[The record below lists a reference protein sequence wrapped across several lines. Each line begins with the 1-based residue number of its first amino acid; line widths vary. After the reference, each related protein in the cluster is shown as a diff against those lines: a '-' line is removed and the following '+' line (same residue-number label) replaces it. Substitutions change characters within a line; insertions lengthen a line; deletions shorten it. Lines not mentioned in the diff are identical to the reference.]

1 MIGFRVIKTAV
12 AIGISIW
19 IARLLHLDPAHFA
32 GVISMLAVQPSVYRS
47 LRHTLS
53 HMASALFAAV
63 LGIVVA
69 LLFGSGSI
77 LIALVCFV
85 VMAMHVRLRN
95 TASLTLAVIIA
106 INTMGTSDVL
116 SGSAA
121 YHQFLLVLVGMTVGT
136 AVNMIR
142 KPVHR
147 EREEVLLAKSENML
161 RTLLYYIQLDLQ
173 AKRITPYKPQM
184 RQQIDEVRSY
194 IEKGKEVA
202 QLINEDRWL
211 GKKNPTDP
219 GYMFT
224 TYESMVERVRD
235 LIKALQKADLQH
247 NEAKRLLQAVGLV
260 IRVQERYLKGKKAP
274 LPLVLKTLR
283 PNVEACGSD
292 VEALH
297 KLFPYYQ
304 AYEALSE
311 YLKEFKESPT
321 EVFTYKPVDFVEMP
335 AVIPVRISR

>member
-1 MIGFRVIKTAV
+1 MIGFRVIKTAI

-53 HMASALFAAV
+53 HIASALFAAG
-63 LGIVVA
+63 LGIAVA
-69 LLFGSGSI
+69 LLLGSNSI
-77 LIALVCFV
+77 LIALVCLV
-85 VMAMHVRLRN
+85 VMALHVRLRN

-106 INTMGTSDVL
+106 INTMGTADVL

-136 AVNMIR
+136 LVNMLR

-173 AKRITPYKPQM
+173 AKRMTPYKPQM
-184 RQQIDEVRSY
+184 RQQIDEVRTY
-194 IEKGKEVA
+194 IEKGKEIA
-202 QLINEDRWL
+202 QLVNEDKWL
-211 GKKNPTDP
+211 GKNANDP

-224 TYESMVERVRD
+224 TYETMIERVRD
-235 LIKALQKADLQH
+235 LIKALQKADLEH
-247 NEAKRLLQAVGLV
+247 NEAKRLIRAVGLV
-260 IRVQERYLKGKKAP
+260 IKVQERSVKGQKTHLNWIMETLKP
-274 LPLVLKTLR
+274 D
-283 PNVEACGSD
+283 VEACGAD
-292 VEALH
+292 TTALH

-304 AYEALSE
+304 AYEALND
-311 YLKEFKESPT
+311 YLKEFRETPT
-321 EVFTYKPVDFVEMP
+321 AVFTYKTTDFVEMP
-335 AVIPVRISR
+335 AVRPIRISR

>member
-1 MIGFRVIKTAV
+1 MIGFRVIKTAI

-53 HMASALFAAV
+53 HIASALFAAI
-63 LGIVVA
+63 LGISVA
-69 LLFGSGSI
+69 LLLGSYSI
-77 LIALVCFV
+77 LIALVCLV
-85 VMAMHVRLRN
+85 VMAIHVRLRN

-106 INTMGTSDVL
+106 INTMGTADIL

-136 AVNMIR
+136 MVNMLR

-173 AKRITPYKPQM
+173 AKRMTPYKPQM
-184 RQQIDEVRSY
+184 RQQIDEVRTY
-194 IEKGKEVA
+194 IEKGKEIA
-202 QLINEDRWL
+202 QLVNEDKWL
-211 GKKNPTDP
+211 GKQAGNDP
-219 GYMFT
+219 GFMFT
-224 TYESMVERVRD
+224 TYETMVERVRD
-235 LIKALQKADLQH
+235 LIKALQKADLEH
-247 NEAKRLLQAVGLV
+247 NEAKRLIRAVGLV
-260 IRVQERYLKGKKAP
+260 IKVQERSVQGQKTHLSWVMETLKP
-274 LPLVLKTLR
+274 D
-283 PNVEACGSD
+283 VEACGTD
-292 VEALH
+292 TTALH

-304 AYEALSE
+304 AYEALSD
-311 YLKEFKESPT
+311 YLKEFIETPKA
-321 EVFTYKPVDFVEMP
+321 VFTCKTDDFVEMP
-335 AVIPVRISR
+335 AVRPVRAVR